1 MHFAMEIKGSAIRTI
16 PEFIKAKFPEKY
28 DAWFSLLPPASAAI
42 FSGFIKPSD
51 WDDLHDAAIAPTE
64 VLSKIAFD
72 GDLKK
77 ASRESGRFSAETT
90 LKGMYRFFLM
100 AVPSRTV
107 VTSGGRILTTFYRP
121 VQFRVTE
128 SGAGSA
134 KVQISQID
142 DPSGVVENRIA
153 GWIEKALEIQG
164 MDAARVELTQS
175 PAKGDPLVEIS
186 IIWK

>member
-1 MHFAMEIKGSAIRTI
+1 MEIKGSAIRTI
-16 PEFIKAKFPEKY
+16 PEFVKIRFPEKY
-28 DAWFSLLPPASAAI
+28 NEWFSLLPPASAGI

-51 WDDLHDAAIAPTE
+51 WYDLHDAAIVPTE
-64 VLSKIAFD
+64 IISKIAFD

-77 ASRESGRFSAETT
+77 ASRETGRFGAETT

-121 VQFRVTE
+121 VQFKVAE
-128 SGAGSA
+128 SGASSA
-134 KVQISQID
+134 KVQITQID
-142 DPSGVVENRIA
+142 DQSGVVENRIA

-164 MDAARVELTQS
+164 IGAAHVELTQS
-175 PAKGDPLVEIS
+175 LAKGDPMVEIS
-186 IIWK
+186 IIWR

>member
-1 MHFAMEIKGSAIRTI
+1 MEIKGSAIRTI

-51 WDDLHDAAIAPTE
+51 WYDLHDAAIVPTE
-64 VLSKIAFD
+64 MISKIAFD

-77 ASRESGRFSAETT
+77 ASRESGRFGAETT

-107 VTSGGRILTTFYRP
+107 VTSGSRILTTFYRP
-121 VQFRVTE
+121 VQFKITE
-128 SGAGSA
+128 SGAGAA
-134 KVQISQID
+134 KVQIMQID
-142 DPSGVVENRIA
+142 DHSGVVENRIA

-164 MDAARVELTQS
+164 IEAARVELTQS
-175 PAKGDPLVEIS
+175 LAVGDPLMEIS